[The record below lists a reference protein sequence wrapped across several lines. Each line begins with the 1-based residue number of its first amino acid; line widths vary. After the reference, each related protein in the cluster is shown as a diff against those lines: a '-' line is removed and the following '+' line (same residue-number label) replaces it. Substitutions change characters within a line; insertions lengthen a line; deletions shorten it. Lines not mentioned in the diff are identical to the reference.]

1 MYKAYRV
8 VLPNTVMLT
17 LSLMLMPVTNSLFDD
32 ADDDADVPSSP
43 ESSYV
48 VQQLWMF
55 IM

>member
-1 MYKAYRV
+1 MLMYKAYRV

-32 ADDDADVPSSP
+32 ADVLSSP